1 MSTAVYNGPEFGS
14 TDWLKHWGRR
24 SKSDI
29 MLYCVAPMSVRIME
43 MQNRLDACDWQ
54 HEVDGYDVYNDHPLA
69 VNNLGRVRTDDE
81 RERYERARVEYGQ
94 MADDAACEVEKLR
107 PGARAKASD
116 ERRRAMLA
124 DKSEISEDLISCQG
138 RGNSENEDSNAR
150 H

>member
-29 MLYCVAPMSVRIME
+29 MLYCVSPMSVRIME
-43 MQNRLDACDWQ
+43 MQNRLDAYDWQ
-54 HEVDGYDVYNDHPLA
+54 YEVDGYDVYNDHPLA
-69 VNNLGRVRTDDE
+69 VNNLGRVQTDDE

-116 ERRRAMLA
+116 ERRRDEWA
-124 DKSEISEDLISCQG
+124 KNPEILEDFL
-138 RGNSENEDSNAR
+138 
-150 H
+150 

>member
-29 MLYCVAPMSVRIME
+29 MLYCVSPMSVRIME
-43 MQNRLDACDWQ
+43 MQNRLDAYDWQ
-54 HEVDGYDVYNDHPLA
+54 YEVDGYDVYNDHPLA

-94 MADDAACEVEKLR
+94 MADDAACEVAKLR
-107 PGARAKASD
+107 PGARAQASD
-116 ERRRAMLA
+116 ARRRDAWA
-124 DKSEISEDLISCQG
+124 KNPEISEDFI
-138 RGNSENEDSNAR
+138 
-150 H
+150 